1 MLSTLLPAN
10 SSCLARFELK
20 FQKIVQDEQ
29 EENFITRLHAGE
41 LAIIPWPV
49 IESPEFYELFGV
61 LKRLLDRQPVTHKTA
76 GVFLLTLKTLM
87 AKLKV
92 KSDICSDICAT

>member
-1 MLSTLLPAN
+1 
-10 SSCLARFELK
+10 
-20 FQKIVQDEQ
+20 VQDEQ

-49 IESPEFYELFGV
+49 IESPQFYSLFYT
-61 LKRLLDRQPVTHKTA
+61 LKRLLDLQPVTHQTA
-76 GVFLLTLKTLM
+76 GIFLLTLKTLM

-92 KSDICSDICAT
+92 RSPQLSTM